1 MNLFYMQI
9 PEIRLKNIENPR
21 LHYGGISEIRKT
33 LTQCDFF
40 LKILSNFL
48 LVSINIKIERVHI
61 LL

>member
-40 LKILSNFL
+40 SKTSFKLLSGFHQYHHN
-48 LVSINIKIERVHI
+48 
-61 LL
+61 